1 MGHAQIFFDEI
12 GIREERRK
20 RQLRDLIVI
29 LENSARFL
37 RSRPCKLTFVI
48 ASLPHST
55 SMTMMREIEEGS
67 SKLDSMIEIEE
78 GLSKQ
83 DSMNEIEEGSSELD
97 L

>member
-20 RQLRDLIVI
+20 RQLRELIVF

-37 RSRPCKLTFVI
+37 RSRPCKLTFII

-67 SKLDSMIEIEE
+67 SKLDSMIE
-78 GLSKQ
+78 
-83 DSMNEIEEGSSELD
+83 MEEGSSELD